1 MMEFFNQNPNT
12 FLLINT
18 LISNKG
24 SLRSSVTEEARDLLV
39 ISKYDF
45 KEEFKS
51 LIGEYIESRVAEIGK
66 TNLTSVYRL
75 YINNEPGPVF
85 LEEERAYN
93 FIGLKK
99 GSTSNYFEFQIKSIK
114 IPKNDLDK
122 LLAETVNSLSTYKKL
137 VDDIREVR
145 INQKRKRKSDLEK
158 EIMDFSDYT
167 KSLSD
172 KDDKCQEE

>member
-1 MMEFFNQNPNT
+1 MEFFKQNPNT

-24 SLRSSVTEEARDLLV
+24 SLRSSMTEEARDLLV
-39 ISKYDF
+39 VSKYDF

-51 LIGEYIESRVAEIGK
+51 LVGEYIESRIAEIGK
-66 TNLTSVYRL
+66 INLTPVYRL
-75 YINNEPGPVF
+75 YINNEPGPIF

-99 GSTSNYFEFQIKSIK
+99 GSTSNYYEFQIKSIK
-114 IPKNDLDK
+114 VPKSDLDK
-122 LLAETVNSLSTYKKL
+122 LLSETVDSLSAYKKL

-167 KSLSD
+167 D
-172 KDDKCQEE
+172 AVRNGG